1 MCVYRCV
8 HKTYVGCMHTCMH
21 TEPTR
26 TSMCMSVHACMNT
39 GLYVLPVTCE
49 VYTSVHMH
57 VWTPQRVY
65 TCKHT
70 HSPWRFSVHEHPT
83 HRSVSRC
90 ACMCAQRAHREEDF
104 SDQAGDLG
112 MLPSLL
118 ILPPVEQ
125 SDHSLPLACLFPLK
139 VPGILPFRWDH
150 SLPDS
155 KQSRH
160 AGATNTWNCDATPTR
175 APVVPHLLLRG

>member
-8 HKTYVGCMHTCMH
+8 HKAYVGCMHTCLH

-26 TSMCMSVHACMNT
+26 TSMCMSVHACVNT
-39 GLYVLPVTCE
+39 GLYLLLPVRCIQVCTRMCGW
-49 VYTSVHMH
+49 TS
-57 VWTPQRVY
+57 QRVY

-70 HSPWRFSVHEHPT
+70 HSPRRFNVHEHPT

-90 ACMCAQRAHREEDF
+90 ACMCAQRAHWEKDF
-104 SDQAGDLG
+104 SDQAGGLG

-125 SDHSLPLACLFPLK
+125 SDHSLPLACLLPLK
-139 VPGILPFRWDH
+139 VPFFPF
-150 SLPDS
+150 
-155 KQSRH
+155 
-160 AGATNTWNCDATPTR
+160 
-175 APVVPHLLLRG
+175 